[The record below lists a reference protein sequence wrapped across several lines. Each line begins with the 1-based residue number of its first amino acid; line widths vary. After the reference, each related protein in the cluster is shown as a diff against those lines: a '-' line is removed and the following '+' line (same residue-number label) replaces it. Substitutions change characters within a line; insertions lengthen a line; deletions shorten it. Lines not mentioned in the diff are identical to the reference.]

1 MQFSGN
7 YLYPGMGQVWFGLKD
22 DGAVLIELTE
32 KEFRILP
39 DLGRSFPSVP
49 REKKLQF
56 IEDRSLSEFLFRV
69 AWIASPLP
77 WFHPDLIKL
86 GLFVGRWIEL
96 AMAYPAPRAHVLEIT
111 CLNYRTVSH
120 AVLVL
125 QLPAHYVGED
135 LRVVM
140 RVGGEAPAWFNDV
153 IVHYDER
160 MKAVVVI
167 VVIVGEGKGEPGVK
181 PSMLAFAPFFA

>member
-1 MQFSGN
+1 M
-7 YLYPGMGQVWFGLKD
+7 
-22 DGAVLIELTE
+22 
-32 KEFRILP
+32 
-39 DLGRSFPSVP
+39 
-49 REKKLQF
+49 
-56 IEDRSLSEFLFRV
+56 
-69 AWIASPLP
+69 
-77 WFHPDLIKL
+77 
-86 GLFVGRWIEL
+86 
-96 AMAYPAPRAHVLEIT
+96 
-111 CLNYRTVSH
+111 
-120 AVLVL
+120 L